1 MRLVVTAQKKW
12 EALTLSFSFSFSLD
26 SLRVFFGCFFK
37 RSYPKRFYPKRW
49 GIINWQRLIAAA
61 GSIPDGLEAIL

>member
-12 EALTLSFSFSFSLD
+12 EALTLSFSFSLD
-26 SLRVFFGCFFK
+26 SLRFFFGCFFK
-37 RSYPKRFYPKRW
+37 RSYPKRW